1 MAVQGSGPKKYVSI
15 LQKSKVLATA
25 EIGAGKSKKDS
36 EAAKQWSQ
44 KEESRMPFYGVWDS
58 SSVNSEKNGKVLN

>member
-1 MAVQGSGPKKYVSI
+1 MKVEEGPRLIAWWCKAQALRSMC
-15 LQKSKVLATA
+15 LSFRSQVLATA

-44 KEESRMPFYGVWDS
+44 KEESRMPFYGV
-58 SSVNSEKNGKVLN
+58 